1 MKKFL
6 YSLIILC
13 LPMIASAQYFELTPT
28 GFVSASDNSKKYIVL
43 DFPGYSQQQ
52 LFDKIA
58 AYLQTNPTYDV
69 ALMPEEGRILIS
81 GSTQIEALAG
91 VFKRLYTTKYMIGL
105 RFKDDRLRIDGP
117 VVEEM
122 VSKDGIKLYTSLP
135 QDGVDAYFVFAKDK
149 KIKNAAG
156 KDNLETFFNA
166 FANNVI
172 GAIKASDGNQDDD
185 DDW

>member
-1 MKKFL
+1 MKKIF
-6 YSLIILC
+6 YSLIALC
-13 LPMIASAQYFELTPT
+13 LPMIASAQYFELAPV

-58 AYLQTNPTYDV
+58 AYLQTNPSYDV
-69 ALMPEEGRILIS
+69 ALMPDDSRILIS
-81 GSTQIEALAG
+81 GATQTEALAG
-91 VFKRLYTTKYMIGL
+91 VFKRFYTTKYMIGL

-122 VSKDGIKLYTSLP
+122 VSKDGIKLYTSQP
-135 QDGVDAYFVFAKDK
+135 QDGVDAYFVFSKDGK
-149 KIKNAAG
+149 VKNAAA
-156 KDNLETFFNA
+156 KTNLETFFNA
-166 FANNVI
+166 FANNVV
-172 GAIKASDGNQDDD
+172 GAIKASDGNEDD